1 MLPGTLVAI
10 ITHYALPTRAFPL
23 SFLVYGAKTTP
34 NLCMQ
39 AVRCPGCGDDAARY
53 TCHCRPHHARRVVEV
68 SMCPRL
74 GELSRWRR
82 RLRARLAQSRACS
95 APALTP
101 SCARDDS
108 LAFAS
113 RTAYATATSRL
124 DTPYLLCTPP
134 VLLFL
139 LPHAP
144 PHPHRPLPLRIYT
157 SPAHLDRPSAQH
169 RRRSRE
175 QQRRCCGLEEGKGTP
190 PQREPYSSRIES
202 NEYTS

>member
-34 NLCMQ
+34 NLCMH

-53 TCHCRPHHARRVVEV
+53 TCHSRPHHARRLVEV

-74 GELSRWRR
+74 VELSRRRR

-108 LAFAS
+108 LASAS
-113 RTAYATATSRL
+113 RTAYANG
-124 DTPYLLCTPP
+124 
-134 VLLFL
+134 
-139 LPHAP
+139 HI
-144 PHPHRPLPLRIYT
+144 PLRYT
-157 SPAHLDRPSAQH
+157 IPPLHTPCSAFPSSSWTTPSPSSLTVAHLHIASASGPSLCAA
-169 RRRSRE
+169 SA
-175 QQRRCCGLEEGKGTP
+175 P
-190 PQREPYSSRIES
+190 FS
-202 NEYTS
+202 